1 MNQSVAVEKFV
12 AKIRQ
17 KYNERRINREKQWPP
32 CESKKL
38 VRLELVEGEQRQ
50 GYSAGQTRGRDNKLK
65 VIKRSPLAYSDI
77 LKAKD
82 GKKTVRKVLVEGD
95 AGIGKTTLCTAVS
108 EDWANKKLFQ
118 EFDILLLLPLR
129 QKRVAS
135 AGSLLD
141 LLKLLHSSKKV
152 CEIVSEYIE
161 EEEEKVLIIAD
172 GWDELS
178 GEDRSEGSFLYE
190 LLFSEFSSL
199 SVIVTSRPYASA
211 PLHDLPCI
219 DQFVEV
225 HGFSKDNIK
234 EFIQCEFANDRT
246 KGSGLLEQ
254 LEGNPLIESV
264 CSVPLNCAIVCHLW
278 HHLKGALPTTMSE
291 LYTKIILN
299 VILRNIQK
307 IPKYESIP
315 SLPHF
320 DALPEGLRQPWS
332 DLCEIA
338 FQTLHE
344 DKIAFSHQDLNRK
357 FSRQGLSLSEEILCF
372 GLLQSAES
380 ILVDGHGVSFHFLHL
395 TFQEY
400 LAALYLVRQPPD
412 KQLQRCQSYAGLE
425 RFNMV
430 WRFFF
435 GISFRVYKQP
445 VDSNVLEKLVDTYFY
460 GLQLFHFAFEA
471 NHRSTDIL
479 VTSKIKYM
487 YRYGLSGYIEF
498 YAHTTFDYAAA
509 FYVIDNL
516 QDCRDICIDLPSCGL
531 GDKQIAALATA
542 LAGEHRKL
550 QVLFM
555 NLSCNKLTDQSVAD
569 LFDRASPAFNQSL
582 CALILENNMIG
593 PKAINSI
600 TTVLARSLPC
610 DRSAHVHTPILD
622 ISDNPLEVEGLK
634 ALGDA
639 IYADKLVNLVELT
652 LAGSLTSDA
661 NTNAELVLA
670 LGSGHCHSLEELDLS
685 RNNLGVPGGKALGKV
700 LPHLRSELAL
710 RLSETM
716 LGDEGISAL
725 AQNLQDTCKLG
736 ELKLESNDI
745 HAAGILC
752 LAKSIIILC
761 AGSISHDFD
770 LAHNPL
776 GLEGVMPVV
785 SLLSSDHFLPDYI
798 DLSDCQLTTAGE
810 SVTNPDYVNAKHVQR
825 LICSQQLQT
834 NIAGLLSI
842 NRNNFT
848 GEGIHILAAFMY
860 VCPSLKKLGCQN
872 CGITSDDLKQLLVQL
887 SELKLRLSFLE
898 LWDLVN
904 NDINDD
910 GVSALIQHL
919 SMFPKLKYVFLY
931 GNIRVS
937 PGMLKAL
944 KEKLVARHKVL
955 ILTIFTALN
964 SMRVHNVSKTIHFRS
979 TTRLT

>member
-12 AKIRQ
+12 AKIRP

-50 GYSAGQTRGRDNKLK
+50 GYSAGQTRGRGNKA
-65 VIKRSPLAYSDI
+65 VKRSPLAYSDI

-129 QKRVAS
+129 QKRVAL

-161 EEEEKVLIIAD
+161 VEEEKVLIIAD

-219 DQFVEV
+219 DQFIEV

-234 EFIQCEFANDRT
+234 EFIQCEFANDRA

-332 DLCEIA
+332 LLCEIA
-338 FQTLHE
+338 FQTLSE
-344 DKIAFSHQDLNRK
+344 DKIVFSHEDL
-357 FSRQGLSLSEEILCF
+357 SRTFQGLSLGKEVFCF

-412 KQLQRCQSYAGLE
+412 KQLQLCQSYARSQ
-425 RFNMV
+425 RFDMV

-445 VDSNVLEKLVDTYFY
+445 VDSNVLKKLVDTFFY
-460 GLQLFHFAFEA
+460 NLQLFHFAFEA

-479 VTSKIKYM
+479 VTSKIKCM
-487 YRYGLSGYIEF
+487 YGLRGFIEF

-509 FYVIDNL
+509 IYVIANL
-516 QDCRDICIDLPSCGL
+516 QDCRYIYIDFPSCGL
-531 GDKQIAALATA
+531 GDKQIAALAAA

-550 QVLFM
+550 QVSFM
-555 NLSCNKLTDQSVAD
+555 NLESNKLTDQSVAD

-610 DRSAHVHTPILD
+610 DRSAHMDPSKLN

-639 IYADKLVNLVELT
+639 IYADKLVNLVMLI

-661 NTNAELVLA
+661 NTNAELILA
-670 LGSGHCHSLEELDLS
+670 LGSGHCHSLKWLDLS

-700 LPHLRSELAL
+700 LPHLNSELAL

-725 AQNLQDTCKLG
+725 AQNLQDTCKFADLD
-736 ELKLESNDI
+736 LESNDI

-752 LAKSIIILC
+752 LAKSIILC
-761 AGSISHDFD
+761 AGSVSRDFD

-810 SVTNPDYVNAKHVQR
+810 GVTNPDYVNAKHVQR

-834 NIAGLLSI
+834 NIAGSLLI
-842 NRNNFT
+842 DRNNFT
-848 GEGIHILAAFMY
+848 GEGIHILTSFMY
-860 VCPSLKKLGCQN
+860 ACPFLAELDCRN

-887 SELKLRLSFLE
+887 SELKLRLSFLD
-898 LWDLVN
+898 LWDLIN

-910 GVSALIQHL
+910 GVSALIQYL
-919 SMFPKLKYVFLY
+919 SMFPKLKYVLLD
-931 GNIRVS
+931 GNVRVS
-937 PGMLKAL
+937 PGMLETL
-944 KEKLVARHKVL
+944 EEKLVARRKVHL
-955 ILTIFTALN
+955 HNN
-964 SMRVHNVSKTIHFRS
+964 SNYLHCT
-979 TTRLT
+979 